1 MEPSNQPTGVK
12 KSLSPTLVVI
22 IVLVLVALAL
32 VVVYLYSQGGLG
44 KDSKQT
50 RTTIQTGSIDKL
62 SSDLD
67 ALNAGDVSSDFS
79 EVDRDLQGLK

>member
-1 MEPSNQPTGVK
+1 MEPSNQPAGAK

-22 IVLVLVALAL
+22 IVLL
-32 VVVYLYSQGGLG
+32 VVAFALIGAYLYSQGGLG
-44 KDSKQT
+44 KGSKQT
-50 RTTIQTGSIDKL
+50 KTITQTSSIDNL

-79 EVDRDLQGLK
+79 EVDRDLQSL